1 MTAIARLSVLALLAS
16 AVLPLVAQQQPVTPA
31 TAPATVQDNAPAAVP
46 PSLPSATQPGD
57 TPPRGTDPTL
67 PKSAQEPGA
76 ATLPQATSAPKLS
89 EKEQRKRQR
98 NADKAAR
105 EKEKD
110 ASYLKLQGNEIVAP
124 TLDANGKPVELAPC
138 ARKDKECQK
147 KRKAL
152 LHRKKVG
159 MKIENGTLTVDG
171 WTGKARL
178 NYDISEIKFLYVS
191 IPGQGTVIASMEQF
205 PNSQPQ
211 KNALEGKT
219 LTIKTPGDHLVQI
232 SSDENLVD
240 KKDHAIYVAMDPSYT
255 EPGRFPTI
263 GYGSTARAPYNWPGV
278 RPLRDSESKI
288 SAKAPPLPTGMAI
301 SQMKLPCQKVAP
313 GEKPKAVKI
322 NGIMMTPE
330 ACTAANAGSA
340 APPNN
345 SAPSQPTAP
354 VVHSDSVAG
363 APTTP

>member
-1 MTAIARLSVLALLAS
+1 MTTIAQYFVSAS
-16 AVLPLVAQQQPVTPA
+16 LIFAALPLSAQQQVPPA
-31 TAPATVQDNAPAAVP
+31 TSPAAVQGNAPAAVP
-46 PSLPSATQPGD
+46 PGLPSASQPGD

-67 PKSAQEPGA
+67 PKSAEEPGA
-76 ATLPQATSAPKLS
+76 TIVPQATHAPKLS

-98 NADKAAR
+98 KADKAAH

-110 ASYLKLQGNEIVAP
+110 ATYLKLQGDEIVAP
-124 TLDANGKPVELAPC
+124 TLDANGKPIELAPC

-219 LTIKTPGDHLVQI
+219 LTIKTTGDHLVQI

-240 KKDHAIYVAMDPSYT
+240 KKDHVIYVAMDSGYT

-263 GYGSTARAPYNWPGV
+263 GYGSTAKAPYNWPGV
-278 RPLRDSESKI
+278 RPLRENESRI
-288 SAKAPPLPTGMAI
+288 SAKAPPLPTGMTV
-301 SQMKLPCQKVAP
+301 SQMKLPCQTVAP
-313 GEKPKAVKI
+313 GEKLRPVKI

-330 ACTAANAGSA
+330 ACRTANARPTASTESSTPA
-340 APPNN
+340 TPT
-345 SAPSQPTAP
+345 QPT
-354 VVHSDSVAG
+354 VVHTETSVA